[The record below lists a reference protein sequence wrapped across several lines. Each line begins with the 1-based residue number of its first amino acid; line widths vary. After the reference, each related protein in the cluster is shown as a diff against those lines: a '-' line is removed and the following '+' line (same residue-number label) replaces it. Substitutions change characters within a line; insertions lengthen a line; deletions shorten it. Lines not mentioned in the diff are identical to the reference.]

1 MPEKV
6 VIIGSGPA
14 AWSAAIYAARA
25 NLKPL
30 VFEGAVN
37 QENYLNGTLPLGQ
50 LALTT
55 EVENYPGFPEGS
67 SREYLRTALPSEVQP
82 DWVQSNKP
90 QPSRGI
96 NGPEMMVLMRQQAV
110 NFGTRIVTE
119 DILRVDFGAYPF
131 VLFPSDTASE
141 SEGQRVEGTRLEALA
156 VIVATGARANYLGLA
171 SE

>member
-82 DWVQSNKP
+82 DWVARLVS
-90 QPSRGI
+90 
-96 NGPEMMVLMRQQAV
+96 EHL
-110 NFGTRIVTE
+110 E
-119 DILRVDFGAYPF
+119 RVRFF
-131 VLFPSDTASE
+131 WRLFPDAASFRINRWWRRMAAVMKSSSSTAS
-141 SEGQRVEGTRLEALA
+141 GPGVQPRRGLVCYRLAEPDGPAPRALA
-156 VIVATGARANYLGLA
+156 R
-171 SE
+171 